1 MDNEK
6 NIKKNKVGGIHSFF
20 KLVYAY
26 WMKFAKVLATINS
39 FIILFVFYF
48 IIIGIYAVIGKLV
61 SFFLAKNQKMDSSF
75 WSAKE
80 ELGNGLEDLKY
91 QF

>member
-1 MDNEK
+1 MDNKK
-6 NIKKNKVGGIHSFF
+6 NILQAKLVVVF
-20 KLVYAY
+20 KLLYAY

-48 IIIGIYAVIGKLV
+48 VIIGIYALVGKI
-61 SFFLAKNQKMDSSF
+61 FRFLARKDGVVNSF
-75 WSAKE
+75 WSSKE
-80 ELGNGLEDLKY
+80 ELGEGLEDLKF